1 MYYLVGVHVYM
12 YYDIDLFFHFKENKH
27 QVLVVDTGY
36 NVFMNCPMFSV
47 LSLYVAQKGLH

>member
-1 MYYLVGVHVYM
+1 M
-12 YYDIDLFFHFKENKH
+12 YYDIDLFFHSKENKH

-36 NVFMNCPMFSV
+36 NVFMNCLMFSV

>member
-1 MYYLVGVHVYM
+1 M
-12 YYDIDLFFHFKENKH
+12 YYDIDFFCHFKENKH

-36 NVFMNCPMFSV
+36 NVFMNCPLFSV